1 MKIGVLLTI
10 WKRHDLAKI
19 VIKSLLEYKK
29 RYDLEIIV
37 VGSEGKES
45 EKLAK
50 GCHYI
55 ESPNLPVSNKHNAG
69 LAKFKELDLDGM
81 ILLGSDN
88 FVNENVIKYFFTLS
102 ANETNVVG
110 FKDIYFYSTEN
121 KELFYFKGYT
131 NSKQTIGAGRFFSK
145 FILEKSNY
153 ELWSKGLNRSL
164 DYNCINNLKALQINE
179 NMIELSSIDGFIV
192 DIKHTENITQLNDL
206 KFVLQKTENV
216 MAKKLKKEDA
226 NAIEKLKA
234 PKEVE
239 AKKEAKATEYPKIEI
254 DENKKYVFV
263 SNGKSRALKAE
274 SIQFGFMCNILT
286 KKGLGYA
293 KNIDA

>member
-1 MKIGVLLTI
+1 MKIGVLVTV

-37 VGSEGKES
+37 VGSEGEKS

-102 ANETNVVG
+102 PNEKNVVG

-121 KELFYFKGYT
+121 KELFYWQGYT
-131 NSKQTIGAGRFFSK
+131 NCQQTIGAGRYFSK
-145 FILEKSNY
+145 YILEKSNY

-164 DYNCINNLKALQINE
+164 DTNCTNNLKALKINE

-206 KFVLQKTENV
+206 RFVLLKTENV

-226 NAIEKLKA
+226 KAVEKLE
-234 PKEVE
+234 PQKEFE
-239 AKKEAKATEYPKIEI
+239 GKKEAKATEYPKIEI

-263 SNGKSRALKAE
+263 SNGKDRNLKAE
-274 SIQFGFMCNILT
+274 SIQFGFMCNILI